1 MIDISWGNM
10 APLNSAT
17 AKDCKG
23 LEHPSPLLSA
33 L

>member
-10 APLNSAT
+10 ATLSSAT

-23 LEHPSPLLSA
+23 LEHRSPFLSV